1 METRTAHIKRLLEIH
16 RGNLHKLQAQI
27 AAFGLHA
34 PPHLLLQAEDEENAI
49 RELETE
55 LKKRQKP

>member
-27 AAFGLHA
+27 A
-34 PPHLLLQAEDEENAI
+34 PPHLLLQAKDEENAI
-49 RELETE
+49 QELETE